1 MDESNGMARGK
12 RKKKQEKIINA
23 ANKRQIDEMKDSV
36 HQGQKNHT
44 EKSAAHL

>member
-1 MDESNGMARGK
+1 MEWLEEKGK
-12 RKKKQEKIINA
+12 KRRENNNA

-36 HQGQKNHT
+36 HQGLKNHT

>member
-1 MDESNGMARGK
+1 MDESNGVARGK
-12 RKKKQEKIINA
+12 RKKKRENNNA

-36 HQGQKNHT
+36 HQGLKNHT